1 MRPKLSSCCHSN
13 LWKRE
18 SLIMNSQRITG
29 RIFAVSSFCGLL
41 VTVALVGCAPK
52 RSQKPEPCYV
62 SAKALFEQAS
72 RDYHIPS
79 AEAKG
84 AARARLESQAAAM
97 YRQII
102 QNCDD
107 NCSWAAQ
114 AARSLGNIYASQT
127 NVAAAVEWYAK
138 VGERYPRQEF
148 EVLMAWK
155 SAADLLWD
163 SGRAD
168 DAKAF
173 YQKIV
178 NRYDAANAA
187 AII

>member
-1 MRPKLSSCCHSN
+1 M
-13 LWKRE
+13 
-18 SLIMNSQRITG
+18 
-29 RIFAVSSFCGLL
+29 
-41 VTVALVGCAPK
+41 
-52 RSQKPEPCYV
+52 
-62 SAKALFEQAS
+62 
-72 RDYHIPS
+72 
-79 AEAKG
+79 
-84 AARARLESQAAAM
+84 ESQAAAI

-107 NCSWAAQ
+107 NCSWGAQ

-127 NVAAAVEWYAK
+127 NVAAAVECYSK
-138 VGERYPRQEF
+138 VGERYPKQEF

-163 SGRAD
+163 SRRAE

-178 NRYDAANAA
+178 NCYDTADAA
-187 AII
+187 AIIKMVVRGARARLESGQPCRLLVQNH